1 MDEAEYRGRL
11 NAIEER
17 LSDLYRQRRQLTA
30 EYAQDHR
37 AVLPPATR
45 RTEKQALIA
54 RCPRCS
60 GPIEGEIESPVERA
74 TLERYNALVA
84 ENDSESSGTKK

>member
-17 LSDLYRQRRQLTA
+17 LSVLYRQRRQLTA
-30 EYAQDHR
+30 EYAGEHR

-45 RTEKQALIA
+45 RTKVQDAIA
-54 RCPRCS
+54 RCPRCGDVLSEMS
-60 GPIEGEIESPVERA
+60 GA
-74 TLERYNALVA
+74 
-84 ENDSESSGTKK
+84 KK

>member
-11 NAIEER
+11 NAIEDG
-17 LSDLYRQRRQLTA
+17 LTVLYRQRRQLTA
-30 EYAQDHR
+30 EYAHDHR

-54 RCPRCS
+54 RCPRC
-60 GPIEGEIESPVERA
+60 GDRLDGEIESPVERA